1 MVIKCIYMCIFYVYI
16 NTIITFIMSLKL
28 KGEINYKGQIEYWCN
43 VKGYGLI
50 AYDKKQAFVH
60 SSNCKSKENEWI
72 EFEKGDMV
80 SFTIDND
87 NNIALKVLK
96 IDGEKTPDVAPKSPN
111 ANSPGSM
118 SNK

>member
-50 AYDKKQAFVH
+50 KYNNRQALVH
-60 SSNCKSKENEWI
+60 SSNCVREKDEWI
-72 EFEKGDMV
+72 LQCEF
-80 SFTIDND
+80 SC
-87 NNIALKVLK
+87 ALPF
-96 IDGEKTPDVAPKSPN
+96 ISQRSGTRPYVAP
-111 ANSPGSM
+111 
-118 SNK
+118 